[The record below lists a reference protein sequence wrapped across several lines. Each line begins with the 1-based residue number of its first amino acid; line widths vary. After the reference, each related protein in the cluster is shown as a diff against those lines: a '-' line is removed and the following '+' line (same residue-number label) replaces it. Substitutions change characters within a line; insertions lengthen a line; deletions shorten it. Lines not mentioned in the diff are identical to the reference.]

1 MGQRSSLIRLGVTQT
16 VGKLRTGDSRRLLF
30 TVVGV
35 ALAVALMISVTGVAV
50 NLASGSTVQGD
61 DVDYW
66 IVPEGGSVSSVAVSV
81 EGPQLG
87 SVHETTERIQADDRV
102 SFATPVELQILQL
115 STAESS
121 EYVLAAG
128 VIPTGDD
135 HEILGLPSHQ
145 LTPGDPHYANGSY
158 DGPWTGEAV
167 VSSAAAELLGIEE
180 GATLTPTR
188 ATDNQ
193 TFQATAIAEGD
204 LSGGVGPIPVVL
216 VHTSEL
222 QTLTNTASQDQAD
235 QILVSTNDPAVEST
249 LESIYPETQ
258 VLLRAGLGGSDL
270 STSSLPLA
278 VAVAALLATVAI
290 GTLFVATLMGLESI
304 AARETIAVQAALGFS
319 TTSQM
324 LIVLA
329 QTLTIAGLGG
339 FVGTVLG
346 LGGIYVLNA
355 GATVFA
361 SVGQIAVF
369 HPGLLAYGPGVAVLI
384 GVLATPYPA
393 WLAARTD
400 HLEVLG

>member
-1 MGQRSSLIRLGVTQT
+1 MGQRSSLIRLGVAQT
-16 VGKLRTGDSRRLLF
+16 VGKLQTGDSRRLLL

-35 ALAVALMISVTGVAV
+35 ALAVALMISVTGVAI

-66 IVPEGGSVSSVAVSV
+66 IVPEGGSVNSVAVSV

-87 SVHETTERIQADDRV
+87 SVHETTARIQADDRV

-128 VIPTGDD
+128 VIPPGGDQ
-135 HEILGLPSHQ
+135 EILGLPSHQ
-145 LTPGDPHYANGSY
+145 LTPEDPHYANGSY

-188 ATDNQ
+188 VSANQ
-193 TFQATAIAEGD
+193 TFQATTIAEGD
-204 LSGGVGPIPVVL
+204 LSGGVGPIPVIL

-304 AARETIAVQAALGFS
+304 AARETIAVRAALGFS
-319 TTSQM
+319 TSSQM

-339 FVGTVLG
+339 LCGTVLG
-346 LGGIYVLNA
+346 FGGVYVLNA

-361 SVGQIAVF
+361 GVGQIAAF
-369 HPGLLAYGPGVAVLI
+369 HPGLLVYGPGVAVLI

>member
-1 MGQRSSLIRLGVTQT
+1 MV
-16 VGKLRTGDSRRLLF
+16 
-30 TVVGV
+30 
-35 ALAVALMISVTGVAV
+35 SVTGVAV
-50 NLASGSTVQGD
+50 NLASGATVQGD

-87 SVHETTERIQADDRV
+87 AVHETTARIAADDRV
-102 SFATPVELQILQL
+102 SYATPVELQILQV

-128 VIPTGDD
+128 VIPPDGER
-135 HEILGLPSHQ
+135 EILGLPTQQ

-167 VSSAAAELLGIEE
+167 VSSAAAELLGSEE

-188 ATDNQ
+188 ASEGQ
-193 TFQATAIAEGD
+193 TFQATTVAEGD
-204 LSGGVGPIPVVL
+204 LSGGVGPIPVIL

-222 QTLTNTASQDQAD
+222 QTLTNTAAQDQAD
-235 QILVSTNDPAVEST
+235 QILVSTDDPAVESM
-249 LESIYPETQ
+249 LASIYPETQ

-304 AARETIAVQAALGFS
+304 AARETIAVRAALGFS
-319 TTSQM
+319 TRSQM

-339 FVGTVLG
+339 GVGTVLG
-346 LGGIYVLNA
+346 LGGIYLLNS
-355 GATVFA
+355 GATVVT
-361 SVGQIAVF
+361 SVGQIAAF
-369 HPGLLAYGPGVAVLI
+369 HPGLLAYGPGVALLI